1 MITVVNGTSRNFT
14 VLGEGSDLG
23 RPLVG
28 SAYTMK
34 NPSLVTVTFREVP
47 STALV
52 ESVPVMARNQDQ
64 TADSLES
71 PGMFPLINM
80 SQVSARCSVTKLNFF
95 RLPQLL
101 N

>member
-1 MITVVNGTSRNFT
+1 M
-14 VLGEGSDLG
+14 LGEGSDLG
-23 RPLVG
+23 RLLVG

-34 NPSLVTVTFREVP
+34 SPSLVTVTFREVP

-52 ESVPVMARNQDQ
+52 ESVPVNQDQ

-71 PGMFPLINM
+71 PGMFSLINM
-80 SQVSARCSVTKLNFF
+80 SLVSAQCSVTKLNFF